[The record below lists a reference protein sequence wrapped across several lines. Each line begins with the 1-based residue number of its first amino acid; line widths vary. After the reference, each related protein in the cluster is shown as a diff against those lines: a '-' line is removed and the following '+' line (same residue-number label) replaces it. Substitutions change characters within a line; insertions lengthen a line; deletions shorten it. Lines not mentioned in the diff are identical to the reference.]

1 VAETAPKPAET
12 EPIIVP
18 KCPAGVKARGKH
30 LWTQLHETYDFED
43 APEKLILLEEA
54 ARTADVVKRLQAIVD
69 TADHLR
75 VSGSQG
81 QPVAMPELG
90 ELRQYRAAA
99 GSAAQG
105 PHAARRRGV
114 VVLAIAARQS
124 WRCCEVESPWVA
136 RSAASAKLS
145 IRPRL

>member
-1 VAETAPKPAET
+1 MAETAPKPAET

-54 ARTADVVKRLQAIVD
+54 ARTADVVKRLQGIVD
-69 TADHLR
+69 AADGLR
-75 VSGSQG
+75 VHGSQG

-90 ELRQYRAAA
+90 ELRQYRALLAQLLKALTLPDDEESFSRSQLGKA
-99 GSAAQG
+99 GA
-105 PHAARRRGV
+105 AARWNRG
-114 VVLAIAARQS
+114 
-124 WRCCEVESPWVA
+124 
-136 RSAASAKLS
+136 
-145 IRPRL
+145 